1 MQFRLLLIKE
11 DKELLGWRDS
21 GRGGGWVIAKQ
32 HEMNFQS
39 IGVEKT
45 LITCSSLVLLAV

>member
-1 MQFRLLLIKE
+1 MQFKLLLIKE
-11 DKELLGWRDS
+11 DKSYLGGGTVV
-21 GRGGGWVIAKQ
+21 GRGGDNEEKQ